1 MPRMAFQT
9 KAPPLLVAFCL
20 TVLLHLIQP
29 VTHAFSLLGPFAPWM
44 TPEVGYIPDES
55 YDIGGPRNLGD
66 EFRWNVPVL
75 TYGFDQNLK
84 DFFGQPGIDAV
95 EQAVAILNALPPAS
109 QIDLSTFPLDTR
121 RVNQSAQPMDVR
133 DLKSYALMHLVEQF
147 GLANAV
153 RFVWNTTTTNI
164 AAGSVES
171 NGPYDSIIK
180 RNFDPITLEC

>member
-75 TYGFDQNLK
+75 TYGFDQNFK
-84 DFFGQPGIDAV
+84 DFSGQPGIDAV

-109 QIDLSTFPLDTR
+109 QIDLSKVPIHTLRIHQTM
-121 RVNQSAQPMDVR
+121 QSMDLR
-133 DLKSYALMHLVEQF
+133 DLKSTALVYLVE
-147 GLANAV
+147 
-153 RFVWNTTTTNI
+153 
-164 AAGSVES
+164 
-171 NGPYDSIIK
+171 
-180 RNFDPITLEC
+180 